1 MLITFMAIL
10 IVPLPTISGQNA
22 GKGISSSQ
30 STLSID
36 ARLRD
41 GHAEDYNGAIVNS
54 QLKQLPS
61 LLNGDGTLDLHRG
74 YSGSLNV
81 DGWDMVSTGNGEP
94 RFVRKSETQGQIV
107 QAQPVITARKMTWD
121 NRFARPGVDSVTAS
135 PILWSV
141 AVSGDDVYVGGR
153 FDQAGGAEAGNIA
166 RWDGVNWSP
175 LGDGVNNEVRAI
187 VVKGSD
193 VYVGG
198 GFTHAGSVDASGV
211 AKWNGSSWS
220 ALGSGIP
227 RVCFGCPVNV
237 TCMVA
242 NGDDLYVGGVFNT
255 AGGVPADKLAKWD
268 GKTWVAAGNG
278 LALAGSFA
286 AVTTLDAVG
295 GTVYA
300 GGSFG
305 LSRLDGTSWITV
317 GTDLNGAVHDLAVIG
332 GDIYVT
338 GMFTLSGN
346 PTPANLAKWD
356 GVHWSVLGSAANNQ
370 VFSLAAVGSD
380 LYAGGVFTSTGGP
393 PVKSIAKWNG
403 ASWSPLS
410 DDLRLDNDDVH
421 QHVFGMA
428 STGSDLY
435 VVGDFILAGAQS
447 ANRIAKWNGAA
458 WSVLGNGL
466 DSSVAAILA
475 DGNDIYAGGGFYNAG
490 GTLANKI
497 ARWDGSRWSA
507 LGKGMGRI
515 DAINAMALS
524 GGLLYAGGR
533 ISTAGEVNANNIAVW
548 DGAKWSALGSGLGA
562 CTGTNCIPVEAIA
575 VNGSD
580 VYVGGN
586 FGTAGGSP
594 ANSIARWNGTS
605 WSALGSGVTGE
616 VKALAFL
623 GSDLY
628 VGGVFRTAG
637 GVSANNIA
645 RWNGSTWSAV
655 GAGVEGLVFALA
667 ASGSTLYVGGGFK
680 RAGGLAANNIA
691 GWNGS
696 SWFAL
701 GSGVDSTVGALAASS
716 GSLYAGGI
724 FNTAGGVSSRYIA
737 QWNGSQWQ
745 ALGGGV
751 TFGSGVSAIALAG
764 NDVFIGGSFNILGDK
779 VSYCFARWFAPAV
792 APPRITSASVRGKK
806 LFVLGENFDDGAV
819 ILLNGETQKT
829 ISDDDTPDSRLIG
842 KKAGNK
848 ITPGDKLQ
856 VQNPNGLKSAEFTF
870 TGE

>member
-1 MLITFMAIL
+1 MAIL
-10 IVPLPTISGQNA
+10 IVPLPALSGQNA
-22 GKGISSSQ
+22 DKRISSFK

-36 ARLRD
+36 TRLRN
-41 GHAEDYNGAIVNS
+41 GGPAEDYNSVIAHS
-54 QLKQLPS
+54 QLKQLQS
-61 LLNGDGTLDLHRG
+61 LLNADGTLDLHRG

-81 DGWDMVSTGNGEP
+81 DGWDMVSTGNGAP
-94 RFVRKSETQGQIV
+94 RFVRKSETQGQT
-107 QAQPVITARKMTWD
+107 AQTQSVITAQKATWD
-121 NRFARPGVDSVTAS
+121 NRFARPGVDSVTTV
-135 PILWSV
+135 PMLWAV
-141 AVSGDDVYVGGR
+141 AVSGDSVYVGGK
-153 FDQAGGAEAGNIA
+153 FDRAGGAEVSNIA
-166 RWDGVNWSP
+166 RWDGVNWST

-193 VYVGG
+193 VYAGG

-211 AKWNGSSWS
+211 AKWNGTSWS

-227 RVCFGCPVNV
+227 RVCFGCPLNV
-237 TCMVA
+237 TCMAA
-242 NGDDLYVGGVFNT
+242 NGDDLFVGGVFNT
-255 AGGVPADKLAKWD
+255 AGGVAADKLAKWD

-286 AVTTLDAVG
+286 SVATLAVIG
-295 GTVYA
+295 GSVYA

-305 LSRLDGTSWITV
+305 FSRWDGTSWTKV
-317 GTDLNGAVHDLAVIG
+317 GTDLNGAVNALVVVG
-332 GDIYVT
+332 GDIYVA
-338 GMFTLSGN
+338 GLFTLSGN
-346 PTPANLAKWD
+346 PTSANLAKWD
-356 GVHWSVLGSAANNQ
+356 GAHWSLLGSAGNNQ
-370 VFSLAAVGSD
+370 VFLLAAVGTD

-403 ASWSPLS
+403 TNWSPLN
-410 DDLRLDNDDVH
+410 DGVTLGLDDVH
-421 QHVFGMA
+421 THVYGMA

-435 VVGDFILAGAQS
+435 VVGDFELAGELA
-447 ANRIAKWNGAA
+447 ANRVAKWNGAA
-458 WSVLGNGL
+458 WSVLGMGP
-466 DSSVAAILA
+466 DSRVAALLA
-475 DGNDIYAGGGFYNAG
+475 DGNDIYAGGGFYYAG
-490 GTLANKI
+490 GILTNKI
-497 ARWDGSRWSA
+497 AKWDGTRWSA
-507 LGKGMGRI
+507 LGNGLGRI
-515 DAINAMALS
+515 DGVNAMALS

-562 CTGTNCIPVEAIA
+562 CVGTNCTPVEAIA
-575 VNGSD
+575 VNGGD
-580 VYVGGN
+580 VYVGGT
-586 FGTAGGSP
+586 FRTAGGSP
-594 ANSIARWNGTS
+594 ANRIARWNGTS
-605 WSALGSGVTGE
+605 WSALGSGLDGE

-628 VGGVFRTAG
+628 VGGVFSTAG

-645 RWNGSTWSAV
+645 KWNGSAWSAV
-655 GAGVEGLVFALA
+655 GAGVENLVYALA
-667 ASGSTLYVGGGFK
+667 ASGNTLYVGGGFK
-680 RAGGLAANNIA
+680 KAGGLAANNIA

-701 GSGVDSTVGALAASS
+701 GSGVDSTVVSLAASG
-716 GSLYAGGI
+716 GSVYAGGL
-724 FNTAGGVSSRYIA
+724 FNTAGGVSTRDIA
-737 QWNGSQWQ
+737 EWNGSQWR

-751 TFGSGVSAIALAG
+751 SFGSDVSAIAVAG
-764 NDVFIGGSFNILGDK
+764 NDVYIGGSFNIVGDK
-779 VSYCFARWFAPAV
+779 VSFDFARWFAPAV

-819 ILLNGETQKT
+819 ILLNGEAQKT
-829 ISDDDTPDSRLIG
+829 LNDDNAPDSRLIG